1 MKLYLQLLGLLG
13 LLLGLLF
20 YILPET
26 KLPET
31 KLGAIV
37 DGKWIKASGGRYK
50 FDTSSGRLESG
61 QYAKLPNGNITVN
74 EGWKY
79 NREYKES
86 HLLKRTLPKWI
97 TGSTTMEIPKVSLLK
112 EVQITGKGYYDLCEL
127 PDGKRIE
134 VEITKEQYEAYN
146 QRDVVDVLSSGEVV
160 PKESILGRRPCKGL
174 NL

>member
-1 MKLYLQLLGLLG
+1 MNQYIKIIALMVSFLT
-13 LLLGLLF
+13 LLF
-20 YILPET
+20 FFDFSDER
-26 KLPET
+26 KV
-31 KLGAIV
+31 GAIV

-97 TGSTTMEIPKVSLLK
+97 TGSTTLEIPNVSLLK
-112 EVQITGKGYYDLCEL
+112 EVNIIGRAWFDTCEL